1 MLDRSG
7 EAALAAVLKT
17 YQLRAIVTANPKF
30 CGHWRARAPANRCAT
45 FHLIAEGTCFAQ
57 SSVITDQ
64 VALAAGDLIVFP
76 RGAEHD
82 ICSEP
87 DAPAAPYRKEAGVGR
102 LAMVCGELD
111 FITGQ
116 RNPVLDALPD
126 YFIVRSDQSISKFGQ
141 LAVLMRSESDSPE
154 FGSQAVLDKLADAMF
169 VMAVRA
175 YLNQTGN
182 HRGLLAALLDSRLA
196 RALDVLHGQPGE
208 QWTVATLA
216 KQAAMSR
223 TAFAHRFCEVIGKS
237 PHHYLTELRMTEAL
251 RLLRDPRLSVLA
263 IAETLGYQSEAA
275 FRRSFKRVHG
285 KGPGS
290 FRRDSGAPGERGP
303 IAQAA

>member
-7 EAALAAVLKT
+7 ESALAAVLKT

-45 FHLIAEGTCFAQ
+45 FHLIADGTCFAQ
-57 SSVITDQ
+57 SSVIPEP
-64 VALAAGDLIVFP
+64 VALTAGDLIVFP
-76 RGAEHD
+76 RGTEHD
-82 ICSEP
+82 ICSAP
-87 DAPAAPYRKEAGVGR
+87 DAPAAPHADGPGDAR

-126 YFIVRSDQSISKFGQ
+126 YFVVRGDKGVSKFGQ

-169 VMAVRA
+169 VMAVRSFI
-175 YLNQTGN
+175 NQSGKQ
-182 HRGLLAALLDSRLA
+182 RGLLAALLDPRLA
-196 RALDVLHGQPGE
+196 RALDVLHGRPGDP
-208 QWTVATLA
+208 WTVATLA
-216 KQAAMSR
+216 RACAMSR
-223 TAFAHRFCEVIGKS
+223 TAFAQRFGEVIGKS
-237 PHHYLTELRMTEAL
+237 PHHYLTDLRMTEAL
-251 RLLRDPRLSVLA
+251 RMLRDPRLSVLA

-285 KGPGS
+285 SGPGA
-290 FRRDSGAPGERGP
+290 FRRASPTGEADPMPR
-303 IAQAA
+303 AA